1 MFGLMV
7 GFNFNS
13 TMGKKQKK
21 RKKKNTKENLIH
33 YHTLLWAQMFY
44 IFSLPLFAIYTFRMT

>member
-13 TMGKKQKK
+13 TMGKKKKK